1 MEKEQK
7 KTRGDE
13 AQKKGEKTWEQFEQ
27 QQQSHKCSV
36 TFNSNR

>member
-1 MEKEQK
+1 MKKEQK
-7 KTRGDE
+7 RKE
-13 AQKKGEKTWEQFEQ
+13 EINPKKKGEKTWEQFEQ